1 MKLRSGKYA
10 GMQVT
15 HVQQIAPW
23 YIDWVKQNRPEM
35 LRERKA
41 AKPKGNSIPRMD
53 VWAGLEPNWEY
64 DTTRTD

>member
-35 LRERKA
+35 LRERKV

>member
-23 YIDWVKQNRPEM
+23 YIDWVEQNRPEM